1 MERLIYRSSDPGAG
15 RHSPSL
21 LQSLGLIIIGI
32 LLFGIL
38 ALPDYVYRSVEKSSA
53 GQPVFNWQEV
63 EKGYAIGRYALGQ
76 PHEVLKAEVLLV
88 RFDLRYFTLRM
99 ITAPAAGPQKS
110 DLRTMTLSANGLA
123 GINANFFD
131 AQGAPLGL
139 IIQDGQLI
147 HRLQHGGRLL
157 TGVFYV
163 AGQKP
168 HIVHRDH
175 FSKLDAECAL
185 QGGPLLIVDGKPMQI
200 ADPKEQSRRSGI
212 ALTNRGEVII
222 FATFLRFPG
231 AALEQ
236 IQQMLLDPMLDISAA
251 LNLDGGGSSQ
261 LFVRK
266 NPFSADDTF
275 ITGGDLVPAGLVVQK
290 R

>member
-1 MERLIYRSSDPGAG
+1 
-15 RHSPSL
+15 
-21 LQSLGLIIIGI
+21 
-32 LLFGIL
+32 
-38 ALPDYVYRSVEKSSA
+38 
-53 GQPVFNWQEV
+53 
-63 EKGYAIGRYALGQ
+63 
-76 PHEVLKAEVLLV
+76 
-88 RFDLRYFTLRM
+88 
-99 ITAPAAGPQKS
+99 
-110 DLRTMTLSANGLA
+110 
-123 GINANFFD
+123 
-131 AQGAPLGL
+131 
-139 IIQDGQLI
+139 
-147 HRLQHGGRLL
+147 
-157 TGVFYV
+157 
-163 AGQKP
+163 
-168 HIVHRDH
+168 
-175 FSKLDAECAL
+175 
-185 QGGPLLIVDGKPMQI
+185 MQI